1 MQRLPLVA
9 PEQSAG
15 RTRELFAT
23 AEQMFGSVP
32 NVARTAANSPAALE
46 ALIGLLAA
54 SGKAGIGGRL
64 TNQVL
69 LAVSESNAC
78 DYCTSLLTTA
88 LAPPAGL
95 TADDILGSRR
105 GTATDPKE
113 AAALRFAKAV
123 LASRGRVAD
132 AELAAVR
139 AAGFTDQHVTEIVAT
154 VALGCF
160 TNFLNNVADT
170 TLDAPRAPTLAA

>member
-1 MQRLPLVA
+1 MQRLPLIA
-9 PEQSAG
+9 PDHAAG

-23 AEQMFGSVP
+23 AEALLGSVP

-46 ALIGLLAA
+46 GLLGLLAA

-69 LAVSESNAC
+69 LAVSEANAC
-78 DYCTSLLTTA
+78 DYCTALVSSA

-95 TADDILGSRR
+95 TPADILAGRR
-105 GTATDPKE
+105 GTAADPKE

-123 LASRGRVAD
+123 LDGRGRVAD
-132 AELAAVR
+132 ADLAAVR
-139 AAGFTDQHVTEIVAT
+139 AAGFTDADITEIVTT

-170 TLDAPRAPTLAA
+170 TLDVPAAEPLAA

>member
-1 MQRLPLVA
+1 MQRLPLVDPA
-9 PEQSAG
+9 HATGPA
-15 RTRELFAT
+15 RELFAT
-23 AEQMFGSVP
+23 TQAMFGSVP

-46 ALIGLLAA
+46 GLLGLLAA
-54 SGKAGIGGRL
+54 AGKMSIGGRL
-64 TNQVL
+64 SNQVL
-69 LAVSESNAC
+69 LAVSEANAC

-95 TADDILGSRR
+95 TAADILASRG
-105 GTATDPKE
+105 GTAADTKE

-123 LASRGRVAD
+123 LAGRGRVAD
-132 AELAAVR
+132 ADLAAVR
-139 AAGFTDQHVTEIVAT
+139 AAGFGDAQVTELVAT

-170 TLDAPRAPTLAA
+170 TLDAPKAAPLAA